1 MGLWEALAIIAAGMA
16 AGMINAVVG
25 SGTLVTFPTLLALG
39 YPAVTANMS
48 NTIGLVAG
56 GITSTLGY
64 REELRGKAAR
74 LKRIVP
80 FSFFGAVVGALL
92 LLVLPES
99 AFDAIVP
106 VLIALGVLL
115 VLAGPWLNK
124 KAAKAHEDADPTR
137 PLAGPRLVALAVG
150 IFVAGMYGG
159 YFGAA
164 QGIILMGLMSVLL
177 PDPLQEINGIKNV
190 LGTVVNG
197 VAALTFVVVATD
209 QIDWAVAA
217 LVGIGALV
225 GGFVGAR
232 VGRKLNPWVLRVL
245 ITVIGIIAIVNI
257 LR

>member
-1 MGLWEALAIIAAGMA
+1 MSIWEALAIVAAGMG
-16 AGMINAVVG
+16 AGTINAVVG

-56 GITSTLGY
+56 GITGTLGY
-64 REELRGKAAR
+64 REELQGKAAR

-80 FSFFGAVVGALL
+80 FSFVGAVVGAVL

-99 AFDAIVP
+99 AFDAVVP
-106 VLIALGVLL
+106 LLIALGVLL
-115 VLAGPWLNK
+115 VLAGPWLNTRV
-124 KAAKAHEDADPTR
+124 ARAHADADPER
-137 PLAGPRLVALAVG
+137 PLAGPRLVALTLGV
-150 IFVAGMYGG
+150 FVAGMYGG

-197 VAALTFVVVATD
+197 VAALTFIVVATD

-217 LVGIGALV
+217 LVGLGALV

-232 VGRKLNPWVLRVL
+232 VGRRLNPWVLRIL